1 MREIISGELFT
12 KVLTCSSKMRCDIV
26 AELKKECCRILT
38 EFDVMAV
45 HIQISDM
52 DFDRYKLLGLHPDLF
67 P

>member
-1 MREIISGELFT
+1 
-12 KVLTCSSKMRCDIV
+12 MRCDIV